1 MDLLLLSHQVN
12 VVCTHSFF
20 VMGYCSYF
28 FSDSSVGKESACN
41 AWDPS
46 SIPGSGRSTGEGIG
60 YPLQSSWA
68 SPVAQLVK
76 NLPAMQETWV
86 WSLVGKFSW
95 RRERL
100 PTPVFLPGELHGL
113 YSPWGHKEMDT
124 TEWLSLSLH
133 FAISHLYVFKFLC
146 TVHNLFFFLLF
157 HLSFLQ
163 FWIHDVL
170 PLIFSLFTSFSNTF
184 CWNKYFTSDNIL

>member
-1 MDLLLLSHQVN
+1 MKIH
-12 VVCTHSFF
+12 
-20 VMGYCSYF
+20 
-28 FSDSSVGKESACN
+28 
-41 AWDPS
+41 
-46 SIPGSGRSTGEGIG
+46 GEGIVDPVQ
-60 YPLQSSWA
+60 YSWT
-68 SPVAQLVK
+68 SLVAQLVK
-76 NLPAMQETWV
+76 NLPAIQETWI
-86 WSLVGKFSW
+86 WSLVGKIPL

-100 PTPVFLPGELHGL
+100 STPVFLPGEFHGL
-113 YSPWGHKEMDT
+113 YSPWGHRESDM

-133 FAISHLYVFKFLC
+133 FTISHLYVFIFLH

-170 PLIFSLFTSFSNTF
+170 PLIYSLFTSFSNTF